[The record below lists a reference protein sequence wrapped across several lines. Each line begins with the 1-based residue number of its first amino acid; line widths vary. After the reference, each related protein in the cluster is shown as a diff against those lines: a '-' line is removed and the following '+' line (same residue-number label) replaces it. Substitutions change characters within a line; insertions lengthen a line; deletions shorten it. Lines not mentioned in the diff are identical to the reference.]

1 MPADPQPACLR
12 TILHCSRCNDQPR
25 TTVSVPNGYVP
36 VTAEVESIPEV
47 AVGRPTYPP
56 TNSFKVEGLDEEFQ
70 VNDGRF
76 EIRIPFAVNVP
87 PRSRCPNAWRDSSS
101 RRWARGRRATAAC
114 CSPLAAKRSWPMVQA
129 PRCG

>member
-76 EIRIPFAVNVP
+76 EIRIPFAVYLLH
-87 PRSRCPNAWRDSSS
+87 RRRGTTSS
-101 RRWARGRRATAAC
+101 RTPPSGRW
-114 CSPLAAKRSWPMVQA
+114 
-129 PRCG
+129 

>member
-76 EIRIPFAVNVP
+76 EIRIPFC
-87 PRSRCPNAWRDSSS
+87 RE
-101 RRWARGRRATAAC
+101 RA
-114 CSPLAAKRSWPMVQA
+114 PLAAGVPTPGGTPPRGDGRGGEQRRRRAAPLSQPKRSWPMAQA
-129 PRCG
+129 P